1 MLQDQD
7 IEKAI
12 GMTKAMTKECLWKT
26 MYYKQA
32 TEAS

>member
-12 GMTKAMTKECLWKT
+12 GMTKAMTKKCLWKVI
-26 MYYKQA
+26 YYKKA
-32 TEAS
+32 TEKS